1 MKPIESRT
9 CRFEFDLRPNDG
21 LSPKACMQLH
31 KTITS
36 LRQTLDNQRKANQSI
51 GFVPTMGALHDGH
64 MALIDAC
71 KAENDLAVCSIFV
84 NPTQFNN
91 PDDLARYPHTLEAD
105 CQLLEAA
112 GCDLV
117 FAPSVDE
124 MYPTSPVL
132 KLNFGELETVLEG
145 AFRPGHFNGVGIV
158 VSKLFNIIQPDRAYF
173 GQKDLQQVA
182 VVKRLIRDLGFPLEL
197 VRMPIVRE
205 EDGLAMSS
213 RNRNLSAE
221 ERREAPAL
229 NRALLQAQ
237 EILRNDG
244 TLLTAKTAV
253 TEYLQ
258 NHPGFRLEYFEITNA
273 DTLQPVEQLQ
283 APGATALC
291 IAAHLGKTRLID
303 NLIL

>member
-1 MKPIESRT
+1 
-9 CRFEFDLRPNDG
+9 
-21 LSPKACMQLH
+21 
-31 KTITS
+31 
-36 LRQTLDNQRKANQSI
+36 
-51 GFVPTMGALHDGH
+51 MGALHSGH
-64 MALIDAC
+64 ISLIEAS
-71 KAENDLAVCSIFV
+71 KANNDLTVCSIFV

-91 PDDLARYPHTLEAD
+91 PDDLARYPHALEAD

-124 MYPTSPVL
+124 IYPSNPVL
-132 KLNFGELETVLEG
+132 KLNFGDLETVLEG

-182 VVKRLIRDLGFPLEL
+182 VVKRLIRDLGFQMEL

-205 EDGLAMSS
+205 DDGLAMSS
-213 RNRNLSAE
+213 RNRNLSPA

-229 NRALLQAQ
+229 YQALIKAQ
-237 EILRNDG
+237 EILHNEG
-244 TLLTAKTAV
+244 TIEAAKTAV
-253 TEYLQ
+253 ESDLQ
-258 NHPGFRLEYFEITNA
+258 KHPDFRLEYFEIANA
-273 DTLQPVEQLQ
+273 DTLQPVSQRL

>member
-1 MKPIESRT
+1 
-9 CRFEFDLRPNDG
+9 
-21 LSPKACMQLH
+21 MQLYE
-31 KTITS
+31 TITGI
-36 LRQTLDNQRKANQSI
+36 RQALDSQRKTGHSI
-51 GFVPTMGALHDGH
+51 GLVPTMGALHAGH
-64 MALIDAC
+64 LTLVDAS
-71 KAENDLAVCSIFV
+71 KAQNDLTVCSIFV

-105 CQLLEAA
+105 CKLLEEA

-124 MYPTSPVL
+124 IYPTNPFL

-158 VSKLFNIIQPDRAYF
+158 VSKLFNIIQPNRAYF

-182 VVKRLIRDLGFPLEL
+182 VVKRLIRDLGFQLEL
-197 VRMPIVRE
+197 IRMPIVRE
-205 EDGLAMSS
+205 DDGLAMSS
-213 RNRNLSAE
+213 RNRNLSPAE
-221 ERREAPAL
+221 RQEAPVLFQAL
-229 NRALLQAQ
+229 TQAQ
-237 EILRNDG
+237 DVLRNDG
-244 TLLTAKTAV
+244 TLETAKTAV
-253 TEYLQ
+253 EHYLQ
-258 NHPGFRLEYFEITNA
+258 NHPTFRLEYFEIANA

-303 NLIL
+303 NLIV

>member
-1 MKPIESRT
+1 
-9 CRFEFDLRPNDG
+9 
-21 LSPKACMQLH
+21 MQLYE
-31 KTITS
+31 TIAGI
-36 LRQTLDNQRKANQSI
+36 RQALDFQRRTVHSI
-51 GFVPTMGALHDGH
+51 GLVPTMGALHAGH
-64 MALIDAC
+64 LTLVEAS
-71 KAENDLAVCSIFV
+71 KAQNDLTVCSIFV

-105 CQLLEAA
+105 CQLLEEA

-124 MYPTSPVL
+124 IYPTNPL
-132 KLNFGELETVLEG
+132 MKLNFGELETVLEG

-182 VVKRLIRDLGFPLEL
+182 VVKRLIRDLGFQLEL

-205 EDGLAMSS
+205 DDGLAMSS
-213 RNRNLSAE
+213 RNRNLSSAE
-221 ERREAPAL
+221 RQEAPVLFQAL
-229 NRALLQAQ
+229 TQAQ
-237 EILRNDG
+237 DILRNDG
-244 TLLTAKTAV
+244 TLDTAKTAV
-253 TEYLQ
+253 EGYLQ
-258 NHPGFRLEYFEITNA
+258 NHPAFRLEYFEIANA

>member
-1 MKPIESRT
+1 
-9 CRFEFDLRPNDG
+9 
-21 LSPKACMQLH
+21 MQLYE
-31 KTITS
+31 TIAGI
-36 LRQTLDNQRKANQSI
+36 RQALDSQRRNGHSI
-51 GFVPTMGALHDGH
+51 GLVPTMGALHAGH
-64 MALIDAC
+64 LTLVDAC
-71 KAENDLAVCSIFV
+71 KAQNDLTVCSIFV

-91 PDDLARYPHTLEAD
+91 ADDLARYPHTLEAD
-105 CQLLEAA
+105 CQLLEEA

-124 MYPTSPVL
+124 IYPTNPL
-132 KLNFGELETVLEG
+132 MKLNFGELETVLEG

-158 VSKLFNIIQPDRAYF
+158 VSKLFNIIQPSRAYF

-182 VVKRLIRDLGFPLEL
+182 VVKRLIRDLGFQLEL

-205 EDGLAMSS
+205 DDGLAMSS
-213 RNRNLSAE
+213 RNRNLSPAE
-221 ERREAPAL
+221 RQEAPVLFQAL
-229 NRALLQAQ
+229 TQAQ
-237 EILRNDG
+237 DILRNDG
-244 TLLTAKTAV
+244 TLETAKTAV
-253 TEYLQ
+253 EGYLQ
-258 NHPGFRLEYFEITNA
+258 NHPAFRLEYFEIANA

>member
-1 MKPIESRT
+1 
-9 CRFEFDLRPNDG
+9 
-21 LSPKACMQLH
+21 MQLYESIA
-31 KTITS
+31 TI
-36 LRQTLDNQRKANQSI
+36 RQALDSQRRTGKSI
-51 GFVPTMGALHDGH
+51 GLVPTMGALHAGH
-64 MALIDAC
+64 LVLVDAC
-71 KAENDLAVCSIFV
+71 KTANDLTVCSIFV

-91 PDDLARYPHTLEAD
+91 PDDLARYPKTLEAD
-105 CQLLEAA
+105 CRMLEEA

-124 MYPTSPVL
+124 MYPTQPVL

-182 VVKRLIRDLGFPLEL
+182 VVKRLIRDLGFQLEL
-197 VRMPIVRE
+197 VRQPIVRE
-205 EDGLAMSS
+205 DDGLAMSS
-213 RNRNLSAE
+213 RNRNLSAD
-221 ERREAPAL
+221 ERQEAPAL
-229 NRALLQAQ
+229 YRALVKAQ
-237 EILRNDG
+237 EILQNEG
-244 TLLTAKTAV
+244 TINEAKTAV
-253 TEYLQ
+253 ISYLE
-258 NHPGFRLEYFEITNA
+258 NHPAFRLEYMEVANA

-303 NLIL
+303 NLIV